1 MKQAKDLSEIHQS
14 CRPEPLRRDQLEQFY
29 VDTAEARDPV
39 VSRRDEMRKR
49 LERNVDENTKLLLAG
64 HVGCGKST
72 ELVKLADEMKDSFF
86 TVPFDVLAECNP
98 SHVPVEDVLV
108 VTMERVLSAC
118 KEAGLEAEMGSADKT
133 LQEIHRWFAEEL
145 HIDETEREAG
155 VEAEAGVDASGSWF
169 GRALGLLAKVKGSIR
184 RAEKGIHRM
193 TQEEP
198 RRLGALVVRCNLLL
212 KEAKQVLHTRGRR
225 LLVVVEGLDKI
236 NLTDSRRIFLQQ
248 PTVLADLDTSL
259 ICTVPIFL
267 RHSPQTGA
275 MDAYFECVDLPM
287 IKVQDFDGSPCEEG
301 RRIVSE
307 IIHRRVAS
315 SLVEPDALTM
325 LIDKSG
331 GVLRDVF
338 AALIIAAEA
347 AESLS
352 ERGQQEPVIRSDNVR
367 YALNRRKNEYARS
380 ISVLDLPEGWQLEIG
395 ELYDRLRELAGEPV
409 RNVPSDN
416 ATRVLL
422 WARAILEYNGEQW
435 YCVHPLVRELLEVMK
450 RE

>member
-1 MKQAKDLSEIHQS
+1 MEQAKTLSQIYQS
-14 CRPEPLRRDQLEQFY
+14 CHPRPLLRQELEQFF
-29 VDTAEARDPV
+29 VDTADARDPV
-39 VSRRDEMRKR
+39 MSRRQELRMR
-49 LERNVDENTKLLLAG
+49 LERNADANPKLLLAG
-64 HVGCGKST
+64 HGGCGKST
-72 ELVKLADEMKDSFF
+72 ELVKLADELKDSFL
-86 TVPFDVLAECNP
+86 TVAFDVRAECNP

-108 VTMERVLSAC
+108 VAMERVLSAC
-118 KEAGLEAEMGSADKT
+118 KDAGLAGEMGSAEKT
-133 LQEIHRWFAEEL
+133 LREVHQWFAEEL
-145 HIDETEREAG
+145 HIDETQRQAG
-155 VEAEAGVDASGSWF
+155 VEAEAGVDVSSSWF
-169 GRALGLLAKVKGSIR
+169 GRALGLLVKLKGSIR

-193 TQEEP
+193 TYEEP
-198 RRLGALVVRCNLLL
+198 RRMGALVLRCNLLM

-225 LLVVVEGLDKI
+225 LLLVIEGLDKV
-236 NLTDSRRIFLQQ
+236 NLTDSRRIFLEQ
-248 PTVLADLDTSL
+248 PTVLADLETSL

-287 IKVQDFDGSPCEEG
+287 IKVREFDESPCPPGRQAIEQILQ
-301 RRIVSE
+301 RRIARDLL
-307 IIHRRVAS
+307 H
-315 SLVEPDALTM
+315 PDALAM
-325 LIDKSG
+325 LIEKSG

-338 AALIIAAEA
+338 AALIIAAQA

-352 ERGQQEPVIRSDNVR
+352 ERGKQQPVITPENVR

-380 ISVLDLPEGWQLEIG
+380 ISVLDLPEGWQLEVG